1 LGDLPVNLVVLMKE
15 TNMSTNKRI
24 GAILILLML
33 AIGLVACAGP
43 SVQAQ
48 TNGGNTA
55 VANTI
60 TVIGQ
65 GEAQGQPDQAHVT
78 VGVEISRPTVEEA
91 TNQNATTI
99 EQIMTALDE
108 MGIAA
113 EDIQTS
119 NYGLWAEQRYDEEE
133 GTQSIS
139 GYHVTNQVN
148 VTIRNINNVGDVLAA
163 VTNAGANSIY
173 GVSFSVDDTAV
184 LEAQAREAAIADAR
198 ARAQSLADLAGVEL
212 GDIRMITEV
221 VGSSSMPIIARGGFN
236 MAVEESAAPGISP
249 GQLDFHTQIQV
260 TFAIQ

>member
-1 LGDLPVNLVVLMKE
+1 
-15 TNMSTNKRI
+15 
-24 GAILILLML
+24 
-33 AIGLVACAGP
+33 
-43 SVQAQ
+43 
-48 TNGGNTA
+48 
-55 VANTI
+55 
-60 TVIGQ
+60 
-65 GEAQGQPDQAHVT
+65 

-212 GDIRMITEV
+212 GDIQMITEV